1 MITSRN
7 NRFLKGRFIGLMIAA
22 ALALCAAS
30 AQAAT
35 MEGKWTKST
44 WSTLTASPDAIS
56 RPKYIAADRPYT
68 DFIFCDG
75 YANTSAIGNLGNDRV
90 LAWEFPR
97 KATLT
102 GVKLYSNHKDDGRDD
117 IRLASV
123 QVKYTA
129 DGSWETLANSAVTH
143 NHTSEM
149 QKKLY
154 AGFAAPDGYNLSEDV
169 VAGIFAHFCVGK

>member
-1 MITSRN
+1 MSKES
-7 NRFLKGRFIGLMIAA
+7 L
-22 ALALCAAS
+22 
-30 AQAAT
+30 
-35 MEGKWTKST
+35 
-44 WSTLTASPDAIS
+44 SPNAIS

-75 YANTSAIGNLGNDRV
+75 YANTSAAGNLGNGRI

-102 GVKLYSNHKDDGRDD
+102 GVKLYSNHKDNGRDD

-129 DGSWETLANSAVTH
+129 DGAWETLANSAVTH
-143 NHTSEM
+143 NHTSTM

-154 AGFAAPDGYNLSEDV
+154 AGFAAPDG
-169 VAGIFAHFCVGK
+169 ITIC